1 VIGVSTIGDDEQ
13 GPPKRCGGLGGAC
26 YVGKESGEAISLW

>member
-1 VIGVSTIGDDEQ
+1 MIGVFVGELAEAQWIVYGQ

-26 YVGKESGEAISLW
+26 